1 MILNLFCK
9 KLKVKKL
16 IRLILVAAGFTAFQS
31 VCAQTLVESGKV
43 ISIEIPV
50 KTDFACNIEVLR
62 GGVKTDVSVDPN
74 SKKGIYEFAGRE
86 IGEETVRWQGMIKFR
101 GLRTLVA
108 CQGDGEIKVVTT
120 ESAKSIEAAKQAKAA
135 MDAQAARLAELE
147 AKLKAAEAAAA
158 KTPEQK
164 AVEARIA
171 AEAKAFAEAKVAA
184 EIKAAEKT
192 RADAEAKAAADARA
206 AAKARAEAEVKA
218 AADARAAAAARA
230 EAEAAMNK
238 PLRKSDL
245 REGKI
250 YTAQKSQ
257 CKDDPTVVCLGEIQ
271 TKQMCDW
278 SSGITVNAR
287 ESATITAS
295 PRQFREWLESGGDI
309 TNFNFVWSDI
319 FKGCMASWTVEGI
332 YRGTNTREVINR
344 KKVTKFIYTRNRE
357 ILIHDREF

>member
-1 MILNLFCK
+1 M
-9 KLKVKKL
+9 
-16 IRLILVAAGFTAFQS
+16 AASLAAIQS
-31 VCAQTLVESGKV
+31 VNAQNFVESGQV

-50 KTDFACNIEVLR
+50 KTEIACNIEVLR
-62 GGVKTDVSVDPN
+62 GGVKTDVTVDPN

-86 IGEETVRWQGMIKFR
+86 LGEETIRWEGKIKFR

-108 CQGDGEIKVVTT
+108 CQGDGEIKVATT
-120 ESAKSIEAAKQAKAA
+120 ESAKSIEAAKQAQKAEDAAKQAKVA

-158 KTPEQK
+158 KTPEQR
-164 AVEARIA
+164 AQEARIA

-184 EIKAAEKT
+184 EMKAAEKA
-192 RADAEAKAAADARA
+192 RAEAEAKAAADARA

-245 REGKI
+245 REGKV
-250 YTAQKSQ
+250 YTTQKSQ

-271 TKQMCDW
+271 SKQMCDW
-278 SSGITVNAR
+278 SIGITVNAR
-287 ESATITAS
+287 QMATITAS

-344 KKVTKFIYTRNRE
+344 KKVTKFIFTRNKE
-357 ILIHDREF
+357 VLVHDREF